1 MPQVMEFFNEHGV
14 KGYVTIN
21 VVIFDTE
28 LEDLEKMV
36 KQVARSAL
44 MQLSCRT

>member
-1 MPQVMEFFNEHGV
+1 MLTHLHMHLCCLSTGV

-21 VVIFDTE
+21 VLIFDTE

-36 KQVARSAL
+36 FT
-44 MQLSCRT
+44 CF